1 MLVNS
6 SPSQNPQISLVI
18 PALNEAEN
26 IPSLVA
32 QIAEALRGRS
42 YEILIVDDNSKD
54 ATPQVCAELSKTH
67 PLNLIVRT
75 QPKDGLGGAVLHGFA
90 QARGEYLVVMD
101 ADLQHPPAKLPELL
115 APLERGE
122 SDFTLGSRHVPGAS
136 VGEEWGAFR
145 QLNSAIATLLAR
157 PFAGKTRDPMSGFFA
172 MKRSTY
178 ERAERLTPLGY
189 KIGLELMCKCR
200 VHDVREVPIHFG
212 LRERGESKLSVK
224 EQFRY
229 LEHLSRLYDFCYPRL
244 SPITKFL
251 IVEVLGWIVG
261 FGIYQGLHY
270 SNLSEVAQVVIAYL
284 GVVLVTAVFHRRYI
298 RTQREFLVTRHP
310 WGDFVIIAVA
320 EVVACAVTAA
330 YVAHRVADLKLYEA
344 FVLGFGAAML
354 IRYVMRKEL
363 MLDIRGLRH
372 DFRKGELT

>member
-1 MLVNS
+1 MAVTS
-6 SPSQNPQISLVI
+6 SPSSSPQISLVI
-18 PALNEAEN
+18 PTLNEAEN
-26 IPSLVA
+26 LPPLVA

-42 YEILIVDDNSKD
+42 YEILLVDDNSKD
-54 ATPQVCAELSKTH
+54 ATPQVCAELAKTH
-67 PLNLIVRT
+67 PLKLIVREE
-75 QPKDGLGGAVLHGFA
+75 PKDGLGGAVLHGFGL
-90 QARGEYLVVMD
+90 ARGEYLVVMD

-136 VGEEWGAFR
+136 VGERWGAFR
-145 QLNSAIATLLAR
+145 KLNSAVATWLAR
-157 PFAGKTRDPMSGFFA
+157 PFAGRTRDPMSGFFA

-200 VHDVREVPIHFG
+200 VGTIREVPIHFG
-212 LRERGESKLSVK
+212 ERMRGQSKLSMK

-244 SPITKFL
+244 SPIAKFL
-251 IVEVLGWIVG
+251 IVEILGWVVG
-261 FGIYQGLHY
+261 FAVYRGLKQT
-270 SNLSEVAQVVIAYL
+270 SLAEALQVAAAYL

-320 EVVACAVTAA
+320 EIVACFIAA
-330 YVAHRVADLKLYEA
+330 WYVAQRVADLKPYEA
-344 FVLGFGAAML
+344 LLIGFGAATL
-354 IRYVMRKEL
+354 VRYVLRKEF